1 MREAI
6 AIASVALFF
15 GTANAS
21 AEIIRQTGANITDT
35 SKIDVQYYSNR
46 YRARIRTFPSG
57 QRYTSRGGP
66 YVRYITPRGGRTGP
80 IARSAHGG

>member
-6 AIASVALFF
+6 AIAAVAFIF
-15 GTANAS
+15 GNANAS
-21 AEIIRQTGANITDT
+21 AENIRQTGANIAHT
-35 SKIDVQYYSNR
+35 SKIDVQYYSNK
-46 YRARIRTFPSG
+46 YHARIRTFPSG

>member
-6 AIASVALFF
+6 AIASVAFMF
-15 GTANAS
+15 GIADANA
-21 AEIIRQTGANITDT
+21 EILPTGTNIAQT
-35 SKIDVQYYSNR
+35 SKIDIQYYSNR

-66 YVRYITPRGGRTGP
+66 YIRYVTPRGGRTGP

>member
-6 AIASVALFF
+6 AIASVAFIF
-15 GTANAS
+15 GTADAS
-21 AEIIRQTGANITDT
+21 ADIRPMGANIAQT
-35 SKIDVQYYSNR
+35 STMDVRYYSNR

-66 YVRYITPRGGRTGP
+66 YIRYITPGGGRTGP

>member
-1 MREAI
+1 MKEAI
-6 AIASVALFF
+6 AIASVAFIF
-15 GTANAS
+15 STASAS
-21 AEIIRQTGANITDT
+21 AEIIRQTGANIAQT

-46 YRARIRTFPSG
+46 NRARIRTFPSG

-66 YVRYITPRGGRTGP
+66 YIRYVTPRGGRTGP